1 MIPVKK
7 GSEKVE
13 GKENKTTNILI
24 RVSPTEKKKIE
35 EKAALAKMSVAAYLL
50 ELSETKRIV
59 DTSKLPS
66 LILEINRIGVNINQI
81 AAVANT
87 QKYVSKDTLLHVI
100 DKQNEIVG
108 LLRKILSEVY
118 DEEEHSIQSLETKID
133 KLIKTVQVND
143 SGGGGDDG
151 SC

>member
-1 MIPVKK
+1 M
-7 GSEKVE
+7 E

-50 ELSETKRIV
+50 DLSETKRIV

-66 LILEINRIGVNINQI
+66 LILEIKRIGVNINQI

-108 LLRKILSEVY
+108 LLRKILAEVY
-118 DEEEHSIQSLETKID
+118 DTEEHSIQSLETKID
-133 KLIKTVQVND
+133 RLIKTMEIGSN
-143 SGGGGDDG
+143 GGVDDG
-151 SC
+151 SSQGSGESY

>member
-1 MIPVKK
+1 M
-7 GSEKVE
+7 ED
-13 GKENKTTNILI
+13 KENKSKDIHI
-24 RVSPTEKKKIE
+24 RLSPTEKKRIE
-35 EKAALAKMSVAAYLL
+35 EKAALAKMSVATYLL
-50 ELSETKRIV
+50 ELSENKRIV

-66 LILEINRIGVNINQI
+66 LILEIKRIGVNINQI

-118 DEEEHSIQSLETKID
+118 DTEEHSIQSLENKID
-133 KLIKTVQVND
+133 KLIKTVEISSND
-143 SGGGGDDG
+143 GGDVDG
-151 SC
+151 NSQGN